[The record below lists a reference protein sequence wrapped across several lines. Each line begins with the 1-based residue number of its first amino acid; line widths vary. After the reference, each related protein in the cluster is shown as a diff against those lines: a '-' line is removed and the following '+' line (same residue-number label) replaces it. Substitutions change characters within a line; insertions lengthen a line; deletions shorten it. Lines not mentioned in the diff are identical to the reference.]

1 MRQQHLVLL
10 ALIMCFVLLATLAFC
25 STEDRTPIQM
35 PTLPPQQQ
43 GTGG

>member
-10 ALIMCFVLLATLAFC
+10 ALILCFALLATLAFC

-35 PTLPPQQQ
+35 PSLPPQQHQ
-43 GTGG
+43 AG